1 MKTVHRMVLKSYL
14 GPMIL
19 TFLIVMFILLM
30 NFMWLYIDELV
41 GKGLDAMVILELLG
55 YALVTL
61 IPLAIPLAMLLA
73 AIMTMGNLG
82 ENYEL
87 LALKSAGMSLTQ
99 IIKPIVYV
107 VIAIAIGSFFIANN
121 LVPLATQKMYSTLSD
136 IRQQKQVL
144 EFQDGLFFNG
154 IDNMS
159 IRVDTQDP
167 KSKLLR
173 NVLIYDNRKS
183 NGDMTTTIADSGYIR
198 LSDDKR
204 FLRITLYNGE
214 TYEQTRSNKWYTE
227 SELRHNIFTRQ
238 DATIEIEGF
247 AMDERSDASSFSNSK
262 TKRISELQRD
272 IDSLDNYVNNTTVK
286 AYDPLLR
293 EQLFVNHP
301 TFMDSSDSLYV
312 DKSKMAVISVLDS
325 IPLLSQRE
333 KSKIWEKA
341 LTQARS
347 SRSAFTFDEAG
358 IKSGLNQLY
367 RSRVE
372 WHKKFSL
379 SISIIIFFLIGAPLG
394 AIIRKGGLGMP
405 VVVSVLFFVFYYVV
419 SLTGENNAK
428 EGNWDALYGAWI
440 STYILT
446 PIAVYLTIKAS
457 NDSSIL
463 DTDWYYLQFKKVGN
477 GATAIKKRI
486 TDRLNIKSKIK

>member
-1 MKTVHRMVLKSYL
+1 
-14 GPMIL
+14 MIL

-30 NFMWLYIDELV
+30 NFMWRYIDELV
-41 GKGLDAMVILELLG
+41 GKGLDISVILELIG
-55 YALVTL
+55 YALITM
-61 IPLAIPLAMLLA
+61 IPMAIPLAMLLA

-87 LALKSAGMSLTQ
+87 LAMKSAGMSLTK
-99 IIKPIVYV
+99 IIEPMIYV
-107 VIAIAIGSFFIANN
+107 VGIITIGSFFIANN
-121 LVPLATQKMYSTLSD
+121 LVPFATQKMISTLHD

-159 IRVDTQDP
+159 IRVGTQDP
-167 KSKLLR
+167 KSKLLH

-198 LSDDKR
+198 LSDSKEH
-204 FLRITLYNGE
+204 LLITLYNGE
-214 TYEQTRSNKWYTE
+214 TYEQTRNNNKWYNE
-227 SELRHNIFTRQ
+227 SELRHNIFKRQ

-247 AMDERSDASSFSNSK
+247 AMGERSDASSVSSSQ
-262 TKRISELQRD
+262 TKKISELQKD
-272 IDSLDNYVNNTTVK
+272 IDSLDNLVNTSTVK

-293 EQLFVNHP
+293 DQLFVNEP
-301 TFMDSSDSLYV
+301 TILFPSDSLYIDKSDMGV
-312 DKSKMAVISVLDS
+312 ALLLDSLSGVGKRDKSKV
-325 IPLLSQRE
+325 
-333 KSKIWEKA
+333 WERA
-341 LTQARS
+341 TSQARN
-347 SRSAFTFDEAG
+347 SRSAFTFDEVG
-358 IKSGLNQLY
+358 IKNGLNQLY

-394 AIIRKGGLGMP
+394 AIIRKGGLGLP

-446 PIAVYLTIKAS
+446 PIAIYLTIKAS
-457 NDSSIL
+457 NDSNL
-463 DTDWYYLQFKKVGN
+463 LNTDWYELQ
-477 GATAIKKRI
+477 IKKMGI
-486 TDRLNIKSKIK
+486 ALNGVKERTLSKFKRVKNK

>member
-1 MKTVHRMVLKSYL
+1 
-14 GPMIL
+14 MIL

-30 NFMWLYIDELV
+30 NFMWRYIDELV
-41 GKGLDAMVILELLG
+41 GKGLDTMVILELLG
-55 YALVTL
+55 YALITL

-87 LALKSAGMSLTQ
+87 LAMKSAGMSLTK
-99 IIKPIVYV
+99 IIEPVIYV
-107 VIAIAIGSFFIANN
+107 VGLITIGSFFISNN
-121 LVPLATQKMYSTLSD
+121 LVPFATQKMHSTLYD

-204 FLRITLYNGE
+204 FLLITLYNGE
-214 TYEQTRSNKWYTE
+214 TYEQTRSSKWYTE

-247 AMDERSDASSFSNSK
+247 AMDDRSDASSFSNSQ
-262 TKRISELQRD
+262 TKRLNELQKD
-272 IDSLDNYVNNTTVK
+272 IDSLDKMVNISTVK
-286 AYDPLLR
+286 AYEPLLR
-293 EQLFVNHP
+293 EQLFVNDP
-301 TFMDSSDSLYV
+301 TIIDPSDTLFVNRSKMPPVMALDSLEGLNERN
-312 DKSKMAVISVLDS
+312 KSRVWD
-325 IPLLSQRE
+325 
-333 KSKIWEKA
+333 KA
-341 LTQARS
+341 LTQARA
-347 SRSAFTFDEAG
+347 SRGAFTFDEVG
-358 IKSGLNQLY
+358 IKNGLNQLY

-394 AIIRKGGLGMP
+394 AIIRKGGLGLP

-428 EGNWDALYGAWI
+428 EGNWNVLYGVWI
-440 STYILT
+440 STYVLT
-446 PIAVYLTIKAS
+446 PIAIYLTIKAS
-457 NDSSIL
+457 NDSNL
-463 DTDWYYLQFKKVGN
+463 LNTDWYMLQFKKAESV
-477 GATAIKKRI
+477 AISLKNKAVTRFKRKNKTI
-486 TDRLNIKSKIK
+486 